1 MKSRTKQSLM
11 KRVNSQSSF
20 TTTCKPS
27 DTGTSYQLLHRT
39 IWQHLSMRE
48 KKRLALYA
56 LLILLLMPRAAAQIY
71 TVTDLGT
78 LGGSESLGTGIND
91 LGQVVGESTTG
102 CDPSSERPFLWTKA
116 DGMQDLGAPPGVFGG
131 LTAINTFGQVVGTFC
146 LQPCSGSE
154 HGFIWTKATG
164 WLDLNDLI
172 PADSGWVLVV
182 PFDINAW
189 GRITGYGL
197 INGQVHAFLLTP
209 NILRR

>member
-1 MKSRTKQSLM
+1 MQDLGTLGSHFSEATAINNLGQVVGVSAIDNNTAYHAFLWTKTEGMQ
-11 KRVNSQSSF
+11 
-20 TTTCKPS
+20 
-27 DTGTSYQLLHRT
+27 
-39 IWQHLSMRE
+39 
-48 KKRLALYA
+48 
-56 LLILLLMPRAAAQIY
+56 
-71 TVTDLGT
+71 DLGT
-78 LGGSESLGTGIND
+78 LGGCFSIAAAIND

-189 GRITGYGL
+189 GQITGYGL

>member
-1 MKSRTKQSLM
+1 MLDYPKTPVTVRSPNAGFLERTKH
-11 KRVNSQSSF
+11 VNF
-20 TTTCKPS
+20 TR
-27 DTGTSYQLLHRT
+27 QLGRFGLER
-39 IWQHLSMRE
+39 
-48 KKRLALYA
+48 
-56 LLILLLMPRAAAQIY
+56 
-71 TVTDLGT
+71 
-78 LGGSESLGTGIND
+78 GGAFNRDKIND

-189 GRITGYGL
+189 GQITGYGL